1 MTQANKATLFV
12 VSAPSGA
19 GKTSLVKALCNQ
31 MQNVQVSI
39 SHTTRPQRPGEQH
52 GVDYHFI
59 DQAEFVALLEQG
71 LFLEHAQ
78 VFGNYYGTSQQWV
91 KETLAQG
98 IDVVLEIDWQGAEQV
113 SRIMDCCRICVLPPS
128 LDALHYRLTARG
140 QDESTV
146 IEHRMA
152 QAQEEMS
159 HFAEADYVII
169 NDDFETALAELK
181 AIVAGQ
187 RCRTPLQQV
196 KQLDLLQKLL
206 NTPVS

>member
-1 MTQANKATLFV
+1 MTRENKATLFV
-12 VSAPSGA
+12 ISAPSGA

-31 MQNVQVSI
+31 MQDVRVSI
-39 SHTTRPQRPGEQH
+39 SHTTRPQRPGEQD
-52 GVDYHFI
+52 GKDYHFVS
-59 DQAEFVALLEQG
+59 QQEFIGILEQG

-113 SRIMDCCRICVLPPS
+113 SKIMDCCRICVLPPT
-128 LDALHYRLTARG
+128 LDALRYRLTARG
-140 QDESTV
+140 QDDDRV

-159 HFAEADYVII
+159 HFAEADYVVI

-181 AIVAGQ
+181 AIVSGQ

-196 KQLDLLQKLL
+196 KQLALLQKLL
-206 NTPVS
+206 NTPTS